1 MRVYSQRW
9 VAAILNSDATSSIL
23 YNYGEKFMKFLIITG
38 LVAITSTQTL
48 FAWQPTTVAMEPIDA
63 NSTITDVT
71 LYRGRAAVTRST
83 QLDLSVGGWS
93 IFFRDLPS
101 SVTLDSVQA
110 SVKGNAKL
118 IAVDTTTFP
127 IEKDNNKLLKELNQ
141 QISQVEEKIALVL
154 AEKESLNMQS
164 SFLETLVQRS
174 ATEQEVAV
182 DLDAFQAQ
190 LTFIGNEMTSLES
203 KKLANKKLRDELTNQ
218 RNTLVKRK
226 NNISNERHEQRDA
239 IINIVVFSQDNITI
253 DLTYLV
259 HHASWEP
266 TYSIRASEGG
276 ESITIDYDAKVV
288 QYSGEDWKDVNVTL
302 STAQP
307 QRSAS
312 PPKPDPWFVDVKQ
325 PPPPTA
331 RNNKNPSRGT
341 VAHYASVGTE
351 LIQEDAEL
359 SFAWQLNRAASAAS
373 VNSAGPAVSFTLPR
387 TITVPSNR
395 NETQKTAIAS
405 IETTASLFRVAV
417 PMITDSV
424 FIRSEVTNDSLFI
437 LLPGEASIFHGS
449 DFVGRTVL
457 PTVAPSETF
466 SLDLGIDP
474 KIVATRTLI
483 EKITSSTG
491 LFGSSKETLYDYRL
505 TISNGHD
512 TALDVHVWDRI
523 PVSRNEDIEV
533 ELKNQSAHLSTN
545 AKYLQTDFPRGLLRW
560 DLSIPANSTG
570 EASFILTWQVDI
582 ARGKDIEMT
591 PLPE

>member
-1 MRVYSQRW
+1 
-9 VAAILNSDATSSIL
+9 
-23 YNYGEKFMKFLIITG
+23 MKFLIITG

-48 FAWQPTTVAMEPIDA
+48 FAWQPTTVAMEPINA

-118 IAVDTTTFP
+118 IAVDTTTIP
-127 IEKDNNKLLKELNQ
+127 IVKDNNKLLKELEQ
-141 QISQVEEKIALVL
+141 QISRVEEKIALAS

-174 ATEQEVAV
+174 ATEQEAAV
-182 DLDAFQAQ
+182 DLEAFQAQ
-190 LTFIGNEMTSLES
+190 LAYIGNEMTSLES
-203 KKLANKKLRDELTNQ
+203 KKLANKKLREELTNK

-239 IINIVVFSQDNITI
+239 IINIVVFSQDNISI

-259 HHASWEP
+259 KHASWEP

-276 ESITIDYDAKVV
+276 VSITIDYDAKVV

-312 PPKPDPWFVDVKQ
+312 PPKPDPWFVDIKQ
-325 PPPPTA
+325 PPPPLLTNPSA
-331 RNNKNPSRGT
+331 RNDKRYSRGT
-341 VAHYASVGTE
+341 VANYASVGTE
-351 LIQEDAEL
+351 LTQEDAEL
-359 SFAWQLNRAASAAS
+359 SFGLQLGIAASAAS
-373 VNSAGPAVSFTLPR
+373 VNGDGPAVSFTLPR
-387 TITVPSNR
+387 TITIPSNR
-395 NETQKTAIAS
+395 NDTQKTAIAS

-424 FIRSEVTNDSLFI
+424 FIRSEVTNDSPFI

-466 SLDLGIDP
+466 PLDLGIDP
-474 KIVATRTLI
+474 KIIATRSLI

-533 ELKNQSAHLSTN
+533 ELKNQSAQLSTN

-570 EASFILTWQVDI
+570 AASFILTWQVDV
-582 ARGKDIEMT
+582 ARGKDVEMT

>member
-1 MRVYSQRW
+1 MRRLPYS
-9 VAAILNSDATSSIL
+9 I
-23 YNYGEKFMKFLIITG
+23 YGEKFMKFLIITG

-141 QISQVEEKIALVL
+141 QISQVEEKIALAL

-174 ATEQEVAV
+174 ATEQEAAV

-190 LTFIGNEMTSLES
+190 LAFIGNEMTSLES
-203 KKLANKKLRDELTNQ
+203 KKLANKKLREELTNQ
-218 RNTLVKRK
+218 RNTLIKRK

-325 PPPPTA
+325 PPPPPTA

-359 SFAWQLNRAASAAS
+359 SFAWQLGRAASAAS

>member
-1 MRVYSQRW
+1 MRRLPYS
-9 VAAILNSDATSSIL
+9 I
-23 YNYGEKFMKFLIITG
+23 YGEKFMKFLIITG

-141 QISQVEEKIALVL
+141 QISQVEEKIALAL

-174 ATEQEVAV
+174 ATEQEAAV

-203 KKLANKKLRDELTNQ
+203 KKLANKKLREELTNQ
-218 RNTLVKRK
+218 RNTLIKRK

-325 PPPPTA
+325 PPPPPTA
-331 RNNKNPSRGT
+331 TNNK
-341 VAHYASVGTE
+341 
-351 LIQEDAEL
+351 
-359 SFAWQLNRAASAAS
+359 
-373 VNSAGPAVSFTLPR
+373 
-387 TITVPSNR
+387 
-395 NETQKTAIAS
+395 K
-405 IETTASLFRVAV
+405 
-417 PMITDSV
+417 
-424 FIRSEVTNDSLFI
+424 
-437 LLPGEASIFHGS
+437 
-449 DFVGRTVL
+449 
-457 PTVAPSETF
+457 
-466 SLDLGIDP
+466 
-474 KIVATRTLI
+474 
-483 EKITSSTG
+483 
-491 LFGSSKETLYDYRL
+491 
-505 TISNGHD
+505 
-512 TALDVHVWDRI
+512 
-523 PVSRNEDIEV
+523 
-533 ELKNQSAHLSTN
+533 
-545 AKYLQTDFPRGLLRW
+545 
-560 DLSIPANSTG
+560 
-570 EASFILTWQVDI
+570 
-582 ARGKDIEMT
+582 
-591 PLPE
+591 

>member
-1 MRVYSQRW
+1 MRRLPYS
-9 VAAILNSDATSSIL
+9 I
-23 YNYGEKFMKFLIITG
+23 YGEKFMKFLIITG

-141 QISQVEEKIALVL
+141 QISQVEEKIALAL

-174 ATEQEVAV
+174 ATEQEAAV

-190 LTFIGNEMTSLES
+190 LAFIGNEMTSLES
-203 KKLANKKLRDELTNQ
+203 KKLANKKLREELTNQ

-312 PPKPDPWFVDVKQ
+312 PPKPVPWFVDVKQ

-331 RNNKNPSRGT
+331 IPSDKRSRSMGERDT
-341 VAHYASVGTE
+341 GIYLLESRATLSVG
-351 LIQEDAEL
+351 
-359 SFAWQLNRAASAAS
+359 SQLNRAASAAS
-373 VNSAGPAVSFTLPR
+373 VSGDGPAVSFILPR

-395 NETQKTAIAS
+395 SDTQKTAIAS

-505 TISNGHD
+505 TISNGHN

-582 ARGKDIEMT
+582 ARGKDVEMT

>member
-1 MRVYSQRW
+1 
-9 VAAILNSDATSSIL
+9 
-23 YNYGEKFMKFLIITG
+23 MKSLIIAG
-38 LVAITSTQTL
+38 LVAITTTQTL

-71 LYRGRAAVTRST
+71 LYRSRAAVKRST
-83 QLDLSVGGWS
+83 QLDLGVGGWS

-127 IEKDNNKLLKELNQ
+127 IEKDNNKLLKELEK
-141 QISQVEEKIALVL
+141 QISQVEEKIALAS
-154 AEKESLNMQS
+154 AEKVSLNMQS

-174 ATEQEVAV
+174 ATEQEAAV
-182 DLDAFQAQ
+182 DLEAFQAQ
-190 LTFIGNEMTSLES
+190 LAFIGNEMTSLES
-203 KKLANKKLRDELTNQ
+203 KKLANKKLQEELTSQ

-259 HHASWEP
+259 NHASWEP

-312 PPKPDPWFVDVKQ
+312 PPKPVPWFVDVKQ

-331 RNNKNPSRGT
+331 MPSDKSSRRMGERDT
-341 VAHYASVGTE
+341 EMYMLESRATLSVE
-351 LIQEDAEL
+351 
-359 SFAWQLNRAASAAS
+359 SQLNRAASAAS
-373 VNSAGPAVSFTLPR
+373 VNGDGPAISFTLPR

-395 NETQKTAIAS
+395 SDTQKTAIAS

-424 FIRSEVTNDSLFI
+424 FIRSEVTNDSPFI

-466 SLDLGIDP
+466 PLDLGIDP

-483 EKITSSTG
+483 EKTTSSTG

-523 PVSRNEDIEV
+523 PVSRNVDIEV

-545 AKYLQTDFPRGLLRW
+545 VKYLQTDFPRGLLRW

-570 EASFILTWQVDI
+570 EASFILTWQVDV
-582 ARGKDIEMT
+582 ARGKDVEMT

>member
-1 MRVYSQRW
+1 
-9 VAAILNSDATSSIL
+9 
-23 YNYGEKFMKFLIITG
+23 MKSLIIAG
-38 LVAITSTQTL
+38 LVAITTTQTL

-71 LYRGRAAVTRST
+71 LYRGRAAVKRST
-83 QLDLSVGGWS
+83 QLDLGVGGWS

-101 SVTLDSVQA
+101 SVALDSVQA

-127 IEKDNNKLLKELNQ
+127 IEKDNNKLLKELEK
-141 QISQVEEKIALVL
+141 QISQVEEKIALAS
-154 AEKESLNMQS
+154 AEKVSLNMQS

-174 ATEQEVAV
+174 ATEQEAAV
-182 DLDAFQAQ
+182 DLEAFQAQ
-190 LTFIGNEMTSLES
+190 LAFIGNEMTSLES
-203 KKLANKKLRDELTNQ
+203 KKLANKKLQEELTSQ

-259 HHASWEP
+259 NHASWEP

-312 PPKPDPWFVDVKQ
+312 PPKPVPWFVDVKQ

-331 RNNKNPSRGT
+331 MPSDKSSRRMGERDT
-341 VAHYASVGTE
+341 EMYMLESRATLSVE
-351 LIQEDAEL
+351 
-359 SFAWQLNRAASAAS
+359 SQLNRAASAAS
-373 VNSAGPAVSFTLPR
+373 VNGDGPAISFTLPR

-395 NETQKTAIAS
+395 SDTQKTAIAS

-424 FIRSEVTNDSLFI
+424 FIRSEVTNDSPFI

-466 SLDLGIDP
+466 PLDLGIDP

-483 EKITSSTG
+483 EKTTSSTG

-523 PVSRNEDIEV
+523 PVSRNVDIEV

-545 AKYLQTDFPRGLLRW
+545 VKYLQTDFPRGLLRW

-570 EASFILTWQVDI
+570 EASFILTWQVDV
-582 ARGKDIEMT
+582 ARGKDVEMT

>member
-1 MRVYSQRW
+1 
-9 VAAILNSDATSSIL
+9 
-23 YNYGEKFMKFLIITG
+23 MKSLIIAG
-38 LVAITSTQTL
+38 LVAITTTQTL

-127 IEKDNNKLLKELNQ
+127 IEKDNNKLLKELEK
-141 QISQVEEKIALVL
+141 QISQVEEKIALAS
-154 AEKESLNMQS
+154 AEKVSLNMQS

-174 ATEQEVAV
+174 ATEQEAAV
-182 DLDAFQAQ
+182 DLEAFQAQ
-190 LTFIGNEMTSLES
+190 LAFIGNEMTSLES
-203 KKLANKKLRDELTNQ
+203 KKLANKKLQEELTSQ

-259 HHASWEP
+259 NHASWEP

-312 PPKPDPWFVDVKQ
+312 PPKPVPWFVDVKQ

-331 RNNKNPSRGT
+331 MPSDKSSRRMGERDT
-341 VAHYASVGTE
+341 EMYMLESRATLSVE
-351 LIQEDAEL
+351 
-359 SFAWQLNRAASAAS
+359 SQLNRAASAAS
-373 VNSAGPAVSFTLPR
+373 VNGDGPAISFTLPR

-395 NETQKTAIAS
+395 SDTQKTAIAS

-466 SLDLGIDP
+466 PLDLGIDP

-545 AKYLQTDFPRGLLRW
+545 VKYLQTDFPRGLLRW

-570 EASFILTWQVDI
+570 EASFILTWQVDV
-582 ARGKDIEMT
+582 ARGKDVEMT

>member
-1 MRVYSQRW
+1 
-9 VAAILNSDATSSIL
+9 
-23 YNYGEKFMKFLIITG
+23 MKFLIITG

-71 LYRGRAAVTRST
+71 LYRGRAAVTRSA

-93 IFFRDLPS
+93 IFFRNLPS
-101 SVTLDSVQA
+101 SVTLDSIQA
-110 SVKGNAKL
+110 SVEGNAKL

-127 IEKDNNKLLKELNQ
+127 IVKDNNKLLKELEQ
-141 QISQVEEKIALVL
+141 QISQVEEKIALAS
-154 AEKESLNMQS
+154 AENESLNIQS

-174 ATEQEVAV
+174 ATEQEAAV
-182 DLDAFQAQ
+182 DLEAFKAQ
-190 LTFIGNEMTSLES
+190 LAFIGNEMTSLES
-203 KKLANKKLRDELTNQ
+203 KKLANKKLREELTNQ

-226 NNISNERHEQRDA
+226 NNISSERHEQRDA
-239 IINIVVFSQDNITI
+239 IINIVVFSQDNISV

-259 HHASWEP
+259 NHASWEP

-331 RNNKNPSRGT
+331 RPSERRSRGM
-341 VAHYASVGTE
+341 VDNYASVGTE
-351 LIQEDAEL
+351 LTQEDANL
-359 SFAWQLNRAASAAS
+359 SFGVQLHSAASAAS
-373 VNSAGPAVSFTLPR
+373 VSGDGPAVSFTLPR
-387 TITVPSNR
+387 TITIPSNR
-395 NETQKTAIAS
+395 SDTQKTAIAS

-424 FIRSEVTNDSLFI
+424 FIRSEVTNDSPFI

-466 SLDLGIDP
+466 PLDLGIDP

-491 LFGSSKETLYDYRL
+491 LFGSSIETLYDYRL

-545 AKYLQTDFPRGLLRW
+545 VKYLQTDFPRGLLRW

-570 EASFILTWQVDI
+570 EASFILTWQVDV
-582 ARGKDIEMT
+582 ARGKDVEMT